1 MNYRIRFKKL
11 GSHWYPDIEHSDP
24 YSLILDEKV
33 EKCLNLFNK
42 SKSGILDICFWETYT
57 IIDDATIM
65 FEDSDILRYL
75 TTEDDFNLSFY
86 IDDHKYLI
94 SSNLFY
100 LLELD
105 YNFNFH
111 KTFYRIEILDRTI

>member
-1 MNYRIRFKKL
+1 MNYRIRLKKL

-42 SKSGILDICFWETYT
+42 SKSGILDIYFWETHT
-57 IIDDATIM
+57 VVDDATII
-65 FEDSDILRYL
+65 FDDSDILRYL
-75 TTEDDFNLSFY
+75 TTEDEFDIEFY
-86 IDDHKYLI
+86 LNDYQYVI

-100 LLELD
+100 LLEGI

-111 KTFYRIEILDRTI
+111 KIFYKIEILDRTI